1 MNNLNSEL
9 MTDLTGKTKQVEEA
23 GFAFS
28 ADKAASKTVPFYDA
42 SENNSGFNS
51 ADVVIPVNEDALKAA
66 GNPKPGKPAIEIGL
80 REDNMTG
87 LQKAMRKYNPWFMAR
102 NFLDTV
108 GVDKSDGVVNNGEWN
123 TQERPIFDV
132 RSGERDYAKLN
143 DPVVHETN
151 RYGTMIDLLN
161 ITETPLP
168 VGRSMEINGNP
179 AVGTNPNR
187 NKQHGFHFTAD
198 NCIGC
203 HACEAAC
210 SEKNDLPA
218 HLSFR
223 SVGYVEGGS
232 YPDFKRMNISMACN
246 HCDNPVCMKG
256 CPTKAY
262 TKHAEYGAVLQ
273 DPETCFGCGYCTW
286 VCPYNAPQLDPIEG
300 KVSKCNMCVDRLEV
314 GLKPACVS
322 ACLGN
327 ALNFGVTENT
337 PENREQIKTNIP
349 SFPDPTITNPN
360 IRFQQTKT
368 MPNEMSRTDTMPIK
382 YHKQTDGSF
391 RSVVDEKE
399 GKDVSW
405 NLGRLSSRENPLVI
419 FTLFTQAAMGAFIM
433 LYLGSVMGIE
443 SLLAVKNSV
452 AFLPLMMIL
461 VALQAT
467 GLILSTMHLG
477 KPMRF
482 YRGFNNL
489 RYSPVS
495 REALGVAL
503 FFTGIAALT
512 GFEILGLGLDYF
524 ELATPAFTSALNTA
538 YHSAAIF
545 AISTGLIG
553 LYWMYRS
560 YRIPARPFWD
570 HKQVATTFFGTL
582 FSLGS
587 VVLALVGIP
596 TLLLTGPGFNETVSQ
611 LLQITAG
618 LATLGLVAEGLG
630 LMAHAKYLNTESG
643 EGAAAHY
650 VQQTTFGKT
659 YILRNVLMAASALL
673 TATVALVFSDSVF
686 GLALAAVASLAIISS
701 LLIGRALFYILVIP
715 TTMPGAFF
723 WKNKG
728 FEEHARDVGLAD
740 MPQVGVV
747 PACHH

>member
-1 MNNLNSEL
+1 MNKKANEL
-9 MTDLTGKTKQVEEA
+9 ENQKTPVVE
-23 GFAFS
+23 
-28 ADKAASKTVPFYDA
+28 FYDA
-42 SENNSGFNS
+42 GASNIHSGTHAPLNNIVDGQNIG
-51 ADVVIPVNEDALKAA
+51 AKRDEKLTPA
-66 GNPKPGKPAIEIGL
+66 GGAKPGKPAVEIGL
-80 REDNMTG
+80 REDNMSG
-87 LQKAMRKYNPWFMAR
+87 LQKAMRKYNPWFIAR
-102 NFLDTV
+102 NYFDTLGTDNSDLDPT
-108 GVDKSDGVVNNGEWN
+108 
-123 TQERPIFDV
+123 ERPIFDV
-132 RSGERDYAKLN
+132 RPGEREYAKLN
-143 DPVVHETN
+143 DPVVYDTN
-151 RYGTMIDLLN
+151 RYGTKIDLLD
-161 ITETPLP
+161 ITETKLP
-168 VGRSMEINGNP
+168 EGRSLEINGNP
-179 AVGTNPNR
+179 AVGDNPNR

-210 SEKNDLPA
+210 SEKNDNPA
-218 HLSFR
+218 HLAFR

-286 VCPYNAPQLDPIEG
+286 VCPYNAPQLDPIQG
-300 KVSKCNMCVDRLEV
+300 RVSKCNMCVDRLEV

-327 ALNFGVTENT
+327 ALNFGVIENM
-337 PENREQIKTNIP
+337 PENREQVKTQIP
-349 SFPDPTITNPN
+349 GFPDPSITNPN

-368 MPNEMSRTDTMPIK
+368 LPNEMGRTDSMPLK
-382 YHKQTDGSF
+382 YHKDNEGNF
-391 RSVVDEKE
+391 RTVVDEKD
-399 GKDVSW
+399 GKEKSW

-419 FTLFTQAAMGAFIM
+419 FTLFTQASMGAFIM
-433 LYLGSVMGIE
+433 MYLGSLFGIE
-443 SLLAVKNSV
+443 AFTAVKDSV
-452 AFLPLMMIL
+452 VYLPLLIVL
-461 VALQAT
+461 AGLQAT

-503 FFTGIAALT
+503 FFA
-512 GFEILGLGLDYF
+512 GL
-524 ELATPAFTSALNTA
+524 AAFTAVEVLTVGMTYLEIDFSAFQTVLANIQ
-538 YHSAAIF
+538 HGAAVF
-545 AISTGLIG
+545 AIVTGLTG

-560 YRIPARPFWD
+560 YRIPARPFWN
-570 HKQVATTFFGTL
+570 HWQVATSFFGTM

-587 VVLALVGIP
+587 VVVAVIAVPALLIAGKD
-596 TLLLTGPGFNETVSQ
+596 LSKEVSQ
-611 LLQITAG
+611 LVQITAG
-618 LATLGLVAEGLG
+618 LATLGLIAEGLG
-630 LMAHAKYLNTESG
+630 LIAHGKAMNIESG

-659 YILRNVLMAASALL
+659 YVTRNVLMAVAALL
-673 TATVALVFSDSVF
+673 TASVALVFSNSVA
-686 GLALAAVASLAIISS
+686 GLVLGGLGALTVIAA

-728 FEEHARDVGLAD
+728 FEEHARDIGLAD
-740 MPQVGVV
+740 KPQVGVV
-747 PACHH
+747 PACHGH